1 MMPSKTFQVP
11 TAVGDE
17 DLMRVENILRQTNG
31 VTRVE
36 MHPEIK
42 EITVEWDSPAT
53 WHDIHRNLTD
63 LGYVPEE
70 QPAP

>member
-1 MMPSKTFQVP
+1 MPAKTFQVP
-11 TAVGDE
+11 TAVANE

-36 MHPEIK
+36 MHPETK
-42 EITVEWDSPAT
+42 EFTVVWDDPAS

-70 QPAP
+70 SIVG